1 MTYKR
6 LLFLYVFFIAV
17 FFALVCRVFLL
28 AGNQIYADTAQTQ
41 TVTTL
46 SLPTQRGNFYDFEG
60 AKLTG
65 LSELWYALCIPG
77 EASYTTL
84 FNYVDIG
91 AQNTL
96 YKNRNSAVP
105 FFIEVDED
113 LTSLGIFCVK
123 GEERYASMPLMPHLI
138 GYQGSDGT
146 GITGLEYAMEET
158 LAGTGA
164 QHYIQCIT
172 NAQGEL
178 MQDTV
183 PTYYGEDTMVQDVA
197 LTISKTIQR
206 TAEGVASG
214 MMPKGAIVILDTET
228 AQVRASV
235 SMPAYDPNNVQKS
248 ISANDTSLI
257 NRPLNVYN
265 VGSVFKPVLAVA
277 AMEQDLGWFYIDCKG
292 YSEVDGHV
300 YRCANDVAHGFV
312 NINTALEQSCNSYFV
327 ELGQLLGGEN
337 VLQMAKDLGFG
348 SPVYITGGLQALE
361 GYLPDESTIQNTGQ
375 LANLSFGQGQL
386 LATPVQVAGMINTI
400 VNGGVYLTPTFI
412 NGLYDPIGKTI
423 TQKFYSPEPKQVI
436 DEEIADALENML
448 IDVVEEGIGG
458 KAKPNEG
465 GAGGKTGTAQTGR
478 YDEDENE
485 YMDLWFAGFY
495 PAENPKYTIVVMQDE
510 QTNAEYSSA
519 EIFAELCNAIN
530 LLENS

>member
-6 LLFLYVFFIAV
+6 LLFLYIVFIAL

-28 AGNQIYADTAQTQ
+28 AGNQIYADTAQNQ

-46 SLPTQRGNFYDFEG
+46 SLPAERGNFYDYEG
-60 AKLTG
+60 EKLTG

-77 EASYTTL
+77 EESYTTL
-84 FNYVDIG
+84 FNYVDFG
-91 AQNTL
+91 GQNTL

-105 FFIEVDED
+105 FFIEVEED
-113 LTSLGIFCVK
+113 LTSLGIFCIK
-123 GEERYASMPLMPHLI
+123 GEERYASMPLMSHLI
-138 GYQGSDGT
+138 GYQDSDGN
-146 GITGLEYAMEET
+146 GITGLEYAMQEV
-158 LAGTGA
+158 LSGTGA
-164 QHYIQCIT
+164 QHYVQCIT

-178 MQDTV
+178 MQETQ
-183 PTYYGEDTMVQDVA
+183 PTYYSEDTMVQDVA
-197 LTISKTIQR
+197 LTISKMLQR

-214 MMPKGAIVILDTET
+214 MMSKGAIVILET
-228 AQVRASV
+228 QTAKVRASV
-235 SMPAYDPNNVQKS
+235 SMPVYDPNNVQRS
-248 ISANDTSLI
+248 ITANDTSLI
-257 NRPLNVYN
+257 NRPLNAYN
-265 VGSVFKPVLAVA
+265 VGSVFKPVLAAV
-277 AMEQDLGWFYIDCKG
+277 AMEQELGWFFIDCKG
-292 YSEVDGHV
+292 YSEVDGHI

-361 GYLPDESTIQNTGQ
+361 GYLPDENTIKNTGQ

-386 LATPVQVAGMINTI
+386 LATPVQVAGMMNTI
-400 VNGGVYLTPTFI
+400 VNGGEYLTPTYI
-412 NGLYDPIGKTI
+412 EGLYDPASKII
-423 TQKFYSPEPKQVI
+423 TQKFYSPEPEQVI
-436 DEEIADALENML
+436 DEDIADALENIL
-448 IDVVEEGIGG
+448 VDVVEDGIGS

-478 YDEDENE
+478 YDEEQNE

-510 QTNAEYSSA
+510 QVNEQYSSA
-519 EIFAELCNAIN
+519 EIFAEICNAIN
-530 LLENS
+530 MLENS